1 MTLLRPSPLL
11 AAFASP
17 CALRL
22 PPTPCVPLQVQEK
35 LALILRALDEAPM
48 AEEPSAGVAEAA
60 HRLQNGLEPSVSP
73 SGAGGLSSAPLQ
85 PGLQHSSNN
94 ASTGSLTASTA
105 AGSASSATP
114 PLGSGVGAGASG
126 GDGALGSSRDLAAA
140 YLAAAG
146 HHNPE
151 EVIGFGSG
159 SSGGSAAGTGLQ
171 PSAAALSQ
179 FGNHQRAIAAAAAAA
194 GLPSQFNTSVASSAL
209 NASFAASYAAATS
222 GNPSGL
228 PGGLPGGGAGGGVSA
243 PGGAPGGRWCDGW
256 GAPQLNN
263 GGATASAS
271 LPLSGGAP
279 NSAAALAHQLA
290 LQRTELLAPAGARL
304 GLQGLYGSRSLDAQ
318 REPATAQS

>member
-1 MTLLRPSPLL
+1 
-11 AAFASP
+11 
-17 CALRL
+17 
-22 PPTPCVPLQVQEK
+22 
-35 LALILRALDEAPM
+35 
-48 AEEPSAGVAEAA
+48 
-60 HRLQNGLEPSVSP
+60 
-73 SGAGGLSSAPLQ
+73 
-85 PGLQHSSNN
+85 
-94 ASTGSLTASTA
+94 
-105 AGSASSATP
+105 
-114 PLGSGVGAGASG
+114 
-126 GDGALGSSRDLAAA
+126 LAAA

-194 GLPSQFNTSVASSAL
+194 GLPSNF
-209 NASFAASYAAATS
+209 NASCAAATNAS
-222 GNPSGL
+222 CAAATGGNPSGL
-228 PGGLPGGGAGGGVSA
+228 LGGLPGEGVGA

-290 LQRTELLAPAGARL
+290 LQRSELLAPAGPRL
-304 GLQGLYGSRSLDAQ
+304 GLQALYGSHSLDAQ
-318 REPATAQS
+318 REPAAAQS

>member
-1 MTLLRPSPLL
+1 
-11 AAFASP
+11 
-17 CALRL
+17 
-22 PPTPCVPLQVQEK
+22 
-35 LALILRALDEAPM
+35 M

-60 HRLQNGLEPSVSP
+60 HRLQNGLDPSVPP
-73 SGAGGLSSAPLQ
+73 SSTGGLNSAPLQ
-85 PGLQHSSNN
+85 QGLQHSSNN

-105 AGSASSATP
+105 EGSASSATP
-114 PLGSGVGAGASG
+114 PLGGGVGAGASG

-171 PSAAALSQ
+171 QPSAAALSQ

-194 GLPSQFNTSVASSAL
+194 GLPSHFNTPVASSAL
-209 NASFAASYAAATS
+209 NASLAASYAAAT
-222 GNPSGL
+222 GGIPSGL
-228 PGGLPGGGAGGGVSA
+228 PGGAAGGGVGA

-256 GAPQLNN
+256 GTPQLNN

-279 NSAAALAHQLA
+279 NSAAALTHQLA
-290 LQRTELLAPAGARL
+290 LQRGELLAPAGARL

-318 REPATAQS
+318 REPAAAQS